1 MTTNLSDT
9 LQAAREELH
18 ARASLQGGAFRRS
31 DLSEWGMDDSTLR
44 ALIRRRLAL
53 RLRHGIYADVAVLDA
68 ARADDTRMHVLD
80 LSAAILSLDFPAY
93 AFGQSAAVLHGLPL
107 QQRVPRSLSLVRPL
121 RSDLRALRRPS
132 AHEIPLPRLTVITH
146 AIEPASTVLL
156 DGLPVVSRHL
166 AAVSTAA
173 QLPLDWAV
181 GVLDSVLWGDP
192 QSLPL
197 LREILADWPLLRG
210 SGTVRRAL
218 EVARPGAQTILESLS
233 RVRLCGAGLPEPRL
247 QVPIYDED
255 GLIGYVDMLWDDLG
269 VVGEADGALKYAD
282 EQALYKEKVREDRIR
297 SRGFRVVRWGWD
309 DMDHRMDRVADQI
322 WKAARRSA

>member
-1 MTTNLSDT
+1 MTMNLSDT
-9 LQAAREELH
+9 LHAAREELH

-31 DLSEWGMDDSTLR
+31 DLSDWGMDDATLR

-68 ARADDTRMHVLD
+68 ARADDTRRHVLD

-93 AFGQSAAVLHGLPL
+93 AFGKSAAVLHGLPL
-107 QQRVPRSLSLVRPL
+107 PQRVPRSLSLVRPL

-132 AHEIPLPRLTVITH
+132 AHEISLPRLNVITH
-146 AIEPASTVLL
+146 AIEPATTTRL
-156 DGLPVVSRHL
+156 DGLPVVARHL

-173 QLPLDWAV
+173 QFPLDWAV
-181 GVLDSVLWGDP
+181 GVLDAVLWGDP
-192 QSLPL
+192 TALDL

-218 EVARPGAQTILESLS
+218 ELARPGAQTILESLS

-269 VVGEADGALKYAD
+269 VVGEADGALKYGD
-282 EQALYKEKVREDRIR
+282 QQALYKEKVREDRIR
-297 SRGFRVVRWGWD
+297 GKGFNFVRWGWD
-309 DMDHRMDRVADQI
+309 DMDHRVDHVAAQI

>member
-1 MTTNLSDT
+1 MTMNLSDT

-31 DLSEWGMDDSTLR
+31 DLSDWGMDDATLR

-80 LSAAILSLDFPAY
+80 LSAAILSVDFPAY

-107 QQRVPRSLSLVRPL
+107 PQRVPRSLSLVRPL

-132 AHEIPLPRLTVITH
+132 AHEISLPRLTVITH
-146 AIEPASTVLL
+146 AIEPATTTRL
-156 DGLPVVSRHL
+156 DGLPVVARHL

-173 QLPLDWAV
+173 QFPLDWAV
-181 GVLDSVLWGDP
+181 GVLDAVLWGDP
-192 QSLPL
+192 TALDL

-218 EVARPGAQTILESLS
+218 ELARPGAQTILESLS

-269 VVGEADGALKYAD
+269 VVGEADGALKYGD
-282 EQALYKEKVREDRIR
+282 QQALYKEKVREDRIR
-297 SRGFRVVRWGWD
+297 GKGFSFVRWGWD
-309 DMDHRMDRVADQI
+309 DMDHRVDHVAAQI